1 MGADR
6 FHVHAGDHD
15 LVGRLVVKLPDLL
28 EHFVLIGRLFG
39 EDRGRFAS
47 CHLVAMHGVRRGD
60 G

>member
-1 MGADR
+1 MGADC
-6 FHVHAGDHD
+6 FHVHTGDHD

-39 EDRGRFAS
+39 EDRSGFAG